1 MKRFRKDDTYHI
13 VYENLNEFFTETNPD
28 TPPSTMNKYNQSQ
41 VRDMKSDND
50 WRYGDERNKSKF
62 YDVRFDPSKGKQMCA
77 DAVKKTMADG
87 TYKKLVRQ
95 AMTYRKRIKFDDH
108 GFRLNVSKAISGEDK
123 YFGIYKNS
131 KKPTVKIAINI
142 CGSACVG
149 QEEFRK
155 VAETAIPTI
164 YALET
169 AGIATEVY
177 YTAFV
182 DGCHNDENNR
192 DIPHTITHVKIKS
205 AQERFNWTTFAPVF
219 CLGSY
224 RESIFMSWIGSE
236 YSTNSGLGRPMPDYK
251 IQNHD
256 NYGYTSVIG
265 LNGVGPVKIINQV
278 FEKIGKKEC

>member
-1 MKRFRKDDTYHI
+1 MKRFIKEDTYHI
-13 VYENLNEFFTETNPD
+13 VYENLHEFFTQTNPA
-28 TPPSTMNKYNQSQ
+28 TPPPTTNRNNQSE
-41 VRDMKSDND
+41 VDDMSHESS
-50 WRYGDERNKSKF
+50 WRYGDEKQKDNF
-62 YDVRFDPSKGKQMCA
+62 YHIRFDPSKGKKMCA
-77 DAVKKTMADG
+77 EAVKKTMADG

-95 AMTYRKRIKFDDH
+95 AMTYRKRIKFEDH
-108 GFRLNVSKAISGEDK
+108 GFRMNVSKAISGEDR
-123 YFGIYKNS
+123 YFGVYKNAR
-131 KKPTVKIAINI
+131 KPIVKIAINI

-149 QEEFRK
+149 QEQFRK

-182 DGCHNDENNR
+182 DGCHRDEKGNT
-192 DIPHTITHVKIKS
+192 IPHTITHVKIKS
-205 AQERFNWTTFAPVF
+205 AEERFNWTTFAPVF

-224 RESIFMSWIGSE
+224 RESIFMSWIGSQYE
-236 YSTNSGLGRPMPDYK
+236 TNGGLGKPMPDYR
-251 IQNHD
+251 IESHN

-265 LNGVGPVKIINQV
+265 LNGVGPVTVINQD

>member
-1 MKRFRKDDTYHI
+1 MKDDTYHI
-13 VYENLNEFFTETNPD
+13 VYENLHEFFTETNPD
-28 TPPSTMNKYNQSQ
+28 TPPSTMNEDNESE
-41 VRDMKSDND
+41 VRDMKHDPS
-50 WRYGDERNKSKF
+50 WRYGDEKNKSKF
-62 YDVRFDPSKGKQMCA
+62 YDVRFDPSKGKNMCA
-77 DAVKKTMADG
+77 EAVKKTMADG

-108 GFRLNVSKAISGEDK
+108 GFRLNVSKAISGEDR
-123 YFGIYKNS
+123 YFGVYKNARR
-131 KKPTVKIAINI
+131 PTVKIAINI

-182 DGCHNDENNR
+182 DKCHNDENGH

-219 CLGSY
+219 TLGSY

-236 YSTNSGLGRPMPDYK
+236 YDTNSGLGRPMPDHK
-251 IQNHD
+251 IEAHD

-265 LNGVGPVKIINQV
+265 LNGVGPVKVINQV